1 MGRLIVV
8 ANQKGGVGK
17 TTTAVNL
24 AIALGLGEPSINSTG
39 ERAVAARKNDGG
51 VVERVTGGL
60 QKPSAKGAIAE
71 RGETDPPGGDG
82 RKKNDVLLVDLDPQ
96 GNASSGILADTRLA
110 ELKSSG
116 KTIYEALVGR
126 IALSEVIRP
135 ARERVFLAPS
145 GPDLVG
151 AEIELASREG
161 RERVL
166 KQILAPVRDEYEY
179 IIVDTPPSLGLLTL
193 NALVAAD
200 SVIVPMQCEY
210 YALEGLSALLETIK
224 RIRSSLNPALRID
237 GLVLT
242 MFDARNRLS
251 HEIAREVEKHFPEKV
266 FQNVIP
272 RNVRLSE
279 SPSHGLSVIEYDPK
293 SAGAIAYRNL
303 AAELVARLDGG
314 SIAAPKN
321 DGSDDAPARRSW
333 SLRAL
338 FARDNQRGKR

>member
-24 AIALGLGEPSINSTG
+24 AIALGQQAH
-39 ERAVAARKNDGG
+39 R
-51 VVERVTGGL
+51 
-60 QKPSAKGAIAE
+60 
-71 RGETDPPGGDG
+71 
-82 RKKNDVLLVDLDPQ
+82 VLLIDFDPQ
-96 GNASSGILADTRLA
+96 GNASSGVIADTRLA

-116 KTIYEALVGR
+116 KTIYEAIVGR
-126 IALSEVIRP
+126 IALGEAIRP
-135 ARERVFLAPS
+135 AREQVFLAPS

-151 AEIELASREG
+151 AEIELATREG

-166 KQILAPVRDEYEY
+166 KQILAPVRDDYAF

-210 YALEGLSALLETIK
+210 YALEGLSALIGTI
-224 RIRSSLNPALRID
+224 RRVRSSLNPALQID

-266 FQNVIP
+266 FQSVIP

-279 SPSHGLSVIEYDPK
+279 SPSHGLSVLEYDPK
-293 SAGAIAYRNL
+293 SAGAEAYRNL
-303 AAELVARLDGG
+303 AAEFLARLNGTPV
-314 SIAAPKN
+314 AKN
-321 DGSDDAPARRSW
+321 DEGDEAPVRRSW

-338 FARDNQRGKR
+338 FARDSERGKR